1 MSDPAG
7 LGARLLAAVRAGT
20 APRPAKVAAAKGAL
34 PLTPAELIAAQVA
47 LAGDA
52 DAEVAAAASAS
63 LAALDAAAADLVVD
77 DPEADEAALLFLASC
92 PSRWP
97 RASARLAASSA
108 LAGAALRPIAA
119 SALASAL
126 AALAANNRALDDDPE
141 LGRLLAEN
149 PALGG
154 ADRARLLDYL
164 DEQRKRAGAEEK
176 PEPIEETLAAAATP
190 ARDPFLAALG
200 IDAEVEALLPQL
212 GLDLGKLGDRSELM
226 GETEDEDDLTLVAKL
241 QRLNVGQKLRIAL
254 FGGREARTLL
264 IRDSNRCVSTA
275 VVKNPKFTA
284 AEAESAANSRNVD
297 QEVLRLVAR
306 HRDFSQ
312 VYKIQLALVRNP
324 RCPLEL
330 AAGFTQTLN
339 DRDLKLLLKNRNISE
354 AVRRQAKRVV
364 DMREA
369 RRRVRMPVTKH

>member
-154 ADRARLLDYL
+154 ADRARLLD
-164 DEQRKRAGAEEK
+164 
-176 PEPIEETLAAAATP
+176 
-190 ARDPFLAALG
+190 
-200 IDAEVEALLPQL
+200 
-212 GLDLGKLGDRSELM
+212 
-226 GETEDEDDLTLVAKL
+226 
-241 QRLNVGQKLRIAL
+241 
-254 FGGREARTLL
+254 
-264 IRDSNRCVSTA
+264 
-275 VVKNPKFTA
+275 
-284 AEAESAANSRNVD
+284 
-297 QEVLRLVAR
+297 
-306 HRDFSQ
+306 
-312 VYKIQLALVRNP
+312 
-324 RCPLEL
+324 
-330 AAGFTQTLN
+330 
-339 DRDLKLLLKNRNISE
+339 
-354 AVRRQAKRVV
+354 
-364 DMREA
+364 
-369 RRRVRMPVTKH
+369 